1 MYKKKTQV
9 SYSQEVRQYHWDT
22 FEVTV
27 NQHVAEAQTYDVPLT
42 PWQL

>member
-22 FEVTV
+22 CEVTV
-27 NQHVAEAQTYDVPLT
+27 NQHVAEAQTCDVPLT